1 MNNTK
6 NIILISII
14 FISFL
19 KSDLASPEPFTV
31 QQPNGE
37 KISIYNRGNHLQ
49 GWHEYNGWTIT
60 ENSEGW
66 WVYAQG
72 NNGRRLIP
80 STIKVGIDQEPN
92 TETPSIQRGIRP
104 DPIVLIDDAPIPDI
118 QSTRIDTFH
127 VPMIL
132 VEFPDANATYDPEQF
147 DLIMNEEG
155 YTHLNYENTGSF
167 RDFYQEISYG
177 QFLPIAEVSQWFTAP
192 HGHDHY
198 SYNNGYAVVRQLVR
212 AMVDSLEASGFDWSG
227 YDNDGDGYVDAL
239 NLVHQGPGAEE
250 GDYSNIWSHKSSLGN
265 LAVTYDGVTINS
277 YNMNPETQLGTICS
291 IGVLA
296 HEFGHALGLPDLYD
310 TDYSSSGSGKLALMA
325 SGTWGTS
332 GTSPWYP
339 ATMVGW
345 CKNELGWVDIVEI
358 TDDQDGVTI
367 EQTYSSNTIFRV
379 NHSQVEE
386 EYWLIE
392 NRQNIGSDTLMPSSG
407 LTIWHIND
415 DIAQSGGW
423 APNNNEPYYGVG
435 LEQADGMFALE
446 NGGPSDGNDVF
457 PGNTDNREFSHSSSP
472 NTTSLYGEPSMLRID
487 NISDPGDFMTFDVQY
502 NEIILATA
510 SIEDGSG
517 SAYNQGSI
525 SLGMDNE
532 MALGQFEFE
541 LDFNPSFVEI
551 TGVTPTERTTYDS
564 VIIENSI
571 VTLINPTISPG
582 TGAILDLQLFN
593 NVGIE
598 ADVVVSYNLCLG
610 YTTDG
615 SEVGIT
621 IQDVADYHIQAVEQ
635 FYTIQNGTGAIGGGA
650 SYTASLINTVP
661 IALTV
666 FQLSNDP
673 DILTPSAEP
682 FEDLNENGEYDTGEP
697 YTDWNQNGQWSP
709 IIEPISLSADWEIDV
724 TVSGTDVTVG
734 ISNWAEPLEPAP
746 HELFRVNC
754 SVSDEAELND
764 VTTVNTNVLLVL
776 DAWGN
781 SGVPY
786 VNGDGNVTIDEILSN
801 DQTKNQPTVYSLNKV
816 YPNPFN
822 PITTIEFSIPD
833 NNNDKVRIR
842 VFDIGGRMVEN
853 LANEQYASG
862 IYELNWDASQLSSG
876 IYFLEFRV
884 GSYRDIRKLSLLK

>member
-6 NIILISII
+6 NIFLISII

-31 QQPNGE
+31 QQPSGQR
-37 KISIYNRGNHLQ
+37 ITVYNRGNHLQ
-49 GWHEYNGWTIT
+49 GWREYNGWTIT
-60 ENSEGW
+60 KNSEGW

-72 NNGRRLIP
+72 NNGRHLIP
-80 STIKVGIDQEPN
+80 SNIKVGIDQEPD
-92 TETPSIQRGIRP
+92 TQISSIQRGIRP
-104 DPIVLIDDAPIPDI
+104 EPIILVDDAPIPDI
-118 QSTRIDTFH
+118 KSTRIDTFH

-132 VEFPDANATYDPEQF
+132 VEFPDANATYSPEQF
-147 DLIMNEEG
+147 DLIMNQEG

-177 QFLPIAEVSQWFTAP
+177 QFLPIAEVSEWFTAP
-192 HGHDHY
+192 YEHDHY

-358 TDDQDGVTI
+358 TDDQDGVSI

-472 NTTSLYGEPSMLRID
+472 NTTSL
-487 NISDPGDFMTFDVQY
+487 
-502 NEIILATA
+502 
-510 SIEDGSG
+510 
-517 SAYNQGSI
+517 
-525 SLGMDNE
+525 
-532 MALGQFEFE
+532 
-541 LDFNPSFVEI
+541 
-551 TGVTPTERTTYDS
+551 
-564 VIIENSI
+564 
-571 VTLINPTISPG
+571 
-582 TGAILDLQLFN
+582 
-593 NVGIE
+593 
-598 ADVVVSYNLCLG
+598 
-610 YTTDG
+610 
-615 SEVGIT
+615 
-621 IQDVADYHIQAVEQ
+621 
-635 FYTIQNGTGAIGGGA
+635 
-650 SYTASLINTVP
+650 
-661 IALTV
+661 
-666 FQLSNDP
+666 
-673 DILTPSAEP
+673 
-682 FEDLNENGEYDTGEP
+682 
-697 YTDWNQNGQWSP
+697 
-709 IIEPISLSADWEIDV
+709 
-724 TVSGTDVTVG
+724 
-734 ISNWAEPLEPAP
+734 
-746 HELFRVNC
+746 
-754 SVSDEAELND
+754 
-764 VTTVNTNVLLVL
+764 
-776 DAWGN
+776 
-781 SGVPY
+781 
-786 VNGDGNVTIDEILSN
+786 
-801 DQTKNQPTVYSLNKV
+801 
-816 YPNPFN
+816 
-822 PITTIEFSIPD
+822 
-833 NNNDKVRIR
+833 
-842 VFDIGGRMVEN
+842 
-853 LANEQYASG
+853 
-862 IYELNWDASQLSSG
+862 
-876 IYFLEFRV
+876 
-884 GSYRDIRKLSLLK
+884 

>member
-6 NIILISII
+6 DIFLISII

-19 KSDLASPEPFTV
+19 KSDLASPEPFRV

-37 KISIYNRGNHLQ
+37 KITIKNRGNHLQ
-49 GWHEYNGWTIT
+49 GWREHNGWTVT
-60 ENSEGW
+60 KNSEGW
-66 WVYAQG
+66 WVYALG
-72 NNGRRLIP
+72 NNGRHLIP
-80 STIKVGIDQEPN
+80 SNIKVGIDQEPD
-92 TETPSIQRGIRP
+92 TQISSIQRGIRP
-104 DPIVLIDDAPIPDI
+104 EPMILVDDAPIPDI
-118 QSTRIDTFH
+118 KNTRIDTFH

-132 VEFPDANATYDPEQF
+132 VEFPDANATYSPEQF
-147 DLIMNEEG
+147 DLIMNQEG

-177 QFLPIAEVSQWFTAP
+177 QFLPIAEVSEWFTAP
-192 HGHDHY
+192 YEHDHY

-358 TDDQDGVTI
+358 LDDQDGVSI

-392 NRQNIGSDTLMPSSG
+392 NRQNIGSDTLMPSNG

-415 DIAQSGGW
+415 DIAQSGSW

-487 NISDPGDFMTFDVQY
+487 NISDPGEFMTFDVQY

-525 SLGMDNE
+525 SLGLDNE
-532 MALGQFEFE
+532 MALEEFEFE

-551 TGVTPTERTTYDS
+551 TGVTPTERTSYDS
-564 VIIENSI
+564 VIIENST

-582 TGAILDLQLFN
+582 TGTILNLQLFN

-598 ADVVVSYNLCLG
+598 VDVLVSYDLCLG
-610 YTTDG
+610 YTSDG

-635 FYTIQNGTGAIGGGA
+635 FYNIQNGTGAVGGGA
-650 SYTASLINTVP
+650 SYIASLVNTVP

-673 DILTPSAEP
+673 EILIPSAEP
-682 FEDLNENGEYDTGEP
+682 YEDLNENGEYDDGEP

-709 IIEPISLSADWEIDV
+709 VVEPISLSEDWEIDV
-724 TVSGTDVTVG
+724 TVSGTNVTVA

-781 SGVPY
+781 SGVPF

-801 DQTKNQPTVYSLNKV
+801 DQSEDQPTVYSLNRV

-822 PITTIEFSIPD
+822 PITTIEFSVPK
-833 NNNDKVRIR
+833 NNNDKVSLR
-842 VFDIGGRMVEN
+842 VFDIGGRMVETLTN
-853 LANEQYASG
+853 KKYASG
-862 IYELNWDASQLSSG
+862 VYKLNWGASKLSSG
-876 IYFLEFRV
+876 IYFLEFKV
-884 GSYRDIRKLSLLK
+884 GSLRDIRKLSLLK